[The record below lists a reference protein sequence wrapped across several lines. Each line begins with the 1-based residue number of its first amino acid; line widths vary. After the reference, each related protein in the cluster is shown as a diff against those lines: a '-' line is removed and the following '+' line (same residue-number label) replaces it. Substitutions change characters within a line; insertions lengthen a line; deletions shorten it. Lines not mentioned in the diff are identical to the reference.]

1 MVCRVHEFGARRIG
15 YREVR
20 KMNINEQYET
30 YRNQT
35 SDELMETLLRL
46 TAEQKQT
53 GEMSEGRMEE
63 IYRMLSPMLSESQ
76 RARMREIIA
85 RLNTPT

>member
-1 MVCRVHEFGARRIG
+1 MD
-15 YREVR
+15 
-20 KMNINEQYET
+20 INQQYEA

-53 GEMSEGRMEE
+53 GEMSEGKMEE
-63 IYRMLSPMLSESQ
+63 IYAMLSPMLSERQ
-76 RARMREIIA
+76 RKRMREIIE
-85 RLNTPT
+85 RLNAPM

>member
-1 MVCRVHEFGARRIG
+1 
-15 YREVR
+15 
-20 KMNINEQYET
+20 MNINEQYEA
-30 YRNQT
+30 YRNKT

-53 GEMSEGRMEE
+53 GEMTEGKMEE

-76 RARMREIIA
+76 KARMREIIA
-85 RLNTPT
+85 RLNTPN

>member
-1 MVCRVHEFGARRIG
+1 MDL
-15 YREVR
+15 
-20 KMNINEQYET
+20 NQQYEA

-53 GEMSEGRMEE
+53 GEMTERKMEE

-76 RARMREIIA
+76 KARMREIIA
-85 RLNTPT
+85 RLNKPI

>member
-1 MVCRVHEFGARRIG
+1 MDL
-15 YREVR
+15 
-20 KMNINEQYET
+20 NEQYKV

-35 SDELMETLLRL
+35 SDELMETLVRL

-53 GEMSEGRMEE
+53 GEMNESKMEE

-85 RLNTPT
+85 RLNAPM

>member
-1 MVCRVHEFGARRIG
+1 
-15 YREVR
+15 
-20 KMNINEQYET
+20 MNINEQYES
-30 YRNQT
+30 YRNKT

-53 GEMSEGRMEE
+53 GEMTEGKMEE

-76 RARMREIIA
+76 RARMREIID
-85 RLNTPT
+85 RLNTPN

>member
-1 MVCRVHEFGARRIG
+1 MDLNR
-15 YREVR
+15 
-20 KMNINEQYET
+20 QYEA

-35 SDELMETLLRL
+35 SDELMETLLKL

-53 GEMSEGRMEE
+53 GEMSEGKMEE
-63 IYRMLSPMLSESQ
+63 IYRMLSPMLSETQ

-85 RLNTPT
+85 RLNAPM

>member
-1 MVCRVHEFGARRIG
+1 
-15 YREVR
+15 
-20 KMNINEQYET
+20 MNINEQYET